1 MFIILK
7 IEDHCNQLSK
17 DTRKDKFST
26 FKNSIFHQVDV
37 KRDHN
42 SLLIFRNQQRLGVAE

>member
-1 MFIILK
+1 MYMGY
-7 IEDHCNQLSK
+7 E
-17 DTRKDKFST
+17 T

-42 SLLIFRNQQRLGVAE
+42 SLLIFRNQQRLGVAEQNGEMAA